1 MIKTKNRLTK
11 MMYFLDA
18 IEAKL
23 PEFQNVDADAMD
35 YFVEELSSIGIETT
49 DQFNQRY
56 LDKVSIYA
64 IDSKKAE
71 IRTDLAIAEHGDYVY
86 YFKPEVN

>member
-1 MIKTKNRLTK
+1 
-11 MMYFLDA
+11 MYFLDA

-23 PEFQNVDADAMD
+23 PEFLNEDADSME
-35 YFVEELSSIGIETT
+35 YFVHELSDIGIETT

-71 IRTDLAIAEHGDYVY
+71 LRTDVAIAEHGDYIY